1 MQYELTSKN
10 VDHAP
15 DKPGVYALYYGDEI
29 IYYGWAQGDT
39 VTIRSRL
46 QSLKS
51 GREGACTEKATHY
64 RREVADNAEEREKQ
78 LLLEYRQQHG
88 RLPRCNAKIGL
99 STIPPD
105 HAPT

>member
-1 MQYELTSKN
+1 MQYEFTSKN

-46 QSLKS
+46 QSHKS

-64 RREVADNAEEREKQ
+64 RREVTDNAEEREKQ

-99 STIPPD
+99 SAIPPD

>member
-1 MQYELTSKN
+1 MQYEFTSKN

-46 QSLKS
+46 QSHKS
-51 GREGACTEKATHY
+51 GREGAAPKRPLTTGEKLPITQ
-64 RREVADNAEEREKQ
+64 RSEKSNCY
-78 LLLEYRQQHG
+78 L
-88 RLPRCNAKIGL
+88 NIGNNTGDSRGAMQKL
-99 STIPPD
+99 G
-105 HAPT
+105 

>member
-1 MQYELTSKN
+1 MQYEFTSKN

-46 QSLKS
+46 QSHKS

-78 LLLEYRQQHG
+78 LLLD
-88 RLPRCNAKIGL
+88 IGNNTGDSRGAMQKL
-99 STIPPD
+99 G
-105 HAPT
+105 